1 MRVQTRVGNTD
12 RRRRHDAF
20 GHCRAG
26 SSRELPDDFALFELV
41 GTAGQS
47 FGAFLGK
54 GVSLR
59 LTGGAN
65 VHVGKGALRRLD
77 RCEKEPVV

>member
-12 RRRRHDAF
+12 RAV
-20 GHCRAG
+20 GTMLSGIAAQEAQG
-26 SSRELPDDFALFELV
+26 ELPDDFALFELV

-54 GVSLR
+54 GISLR

-65 VHVGKGALRRLD
+65 DYVGKGLSGGSM
-77 RCEKEPVV
+77 